1 MHVIICDDNKKY
13 IELLEKIVKSFFLD
27 HEIKVEINSFSK
39 YNDAL
44 EYVKGLSSYENCIY
58 ILDIDLSYDKTGI
71 ILGKAIREIDDYKG
85 EMIFV
90 TGYTHQISN
99 IFKYKLKV
107 LDFIDKGY
115 NLEKDLTECLNAY
128 LDIHKKRDKDKR
140 FLIKDGIKTYYLNP
154 EEIIFVETDK
164 ASKKIIITCLDKII
178 SSRITLKDFLEIATE
193 DFIQIHRCVV
203 INKFHI
209 KYTREVEGS
218 LYIDLTNN
226 FEQVVSKRREK
237 EVKSCITL

>member
-1 MHVIICDDNKKY
+1 MNVIMCDDNKKY
-13 IELLEKIVKSFFLD
+13 IELVEKIVKKFMLD
-27 HEIKVEINSFSK
+27 NEIEGHINTFNR

-44 EYVKGLSSYENCIY
+44 DYVKGLSSYEDCLY

-71 ILGKAIREIDDYKG
+71 ILGKAIREVDDYQG

-115 NLEKDLTECLNAY
+115 NLEKDLLECLSAY
-128 LDIHKKRDKDKR
+128 VKIHKKCEEKKTI
-140 FLIKDGIKTYYLNP
+140 LIKDGIKTYYLDAN
-154 EEIIFVETDK
+154 EIIFVETDK
-164 ASKKIIITCLDKII
+164 SAKKIIITCLDKVI
-178 SSRITLKDFLEIATE
+178 SSRITLKDFLEIATN

-203 INKFHI
+203 VNKHHI
-209 KYTREVEGS
+209 KETREEEGT
-218 LYIDLTNN
+218 LYIHLTNN
-226 FEQVVSKRREK
+226 IEQAVSKRREK
-237 EVKSCITL
+237 EIKSCIML